1 MNLHEY
7 QAKELLKSYG
17 LPIQEGIIAY
27 SGDEAAAAF
36 DKTPTDIAG
45 IKAQVHSGGRGKTG
59 GVERVYT

>member
-27 SGDEAAAAF
+27 NGDEAA
-36 DKTPTDIAG
+36 
-45 IKAQVHSGGRGKTG
+45 GRF
-59 GVERVYT
+59 